1 MKRHP
6 QTSDQPGN
14 RMKPSILILG
24 ALYFAV
30 MFFFESTIFDSS
42 ANNDYEMAPSQ
53 KGYINI
59 YGEPVELSDYFG
71 NYLWVDYAAEW
82 CSYCDRQT
90 KTLKALEHKYADH
103 LEFLTVV
110 TGTSDV
116 MQSPSG
122 DTAKDWAEKYKLN
135 PEMVIARDLSNT
147 LPYNRLYSPTGEV
160 LFEKSGLM
168 RNHEVEAVINNLRS
182 Q

>member
-1 MKRHP
+1 MKRHA
-6 QTSDQPGN
+6 QTSDKPGN
-14 RMKPSILILG
+14 RLKPSIFIFG
-24 ALYFAV
+24 ALYLAII
-30 MFFFESTIFDSS
+30 FFFESTIFDSP
-42 ANNDYEMAPSQ
+42 ANHNYEMVPSVQ
-53 KGYINI
+53 GYINV

-82 CSYCDRQT
+82 CSYCDPQT
-90 KTLKALEHKYADH
+90 KTIKALEQKYAGQ
-103 LEFLTVV
+103 LGFLTVV

-116 MQSPSG
+116 MKSPTG
-122 DTAKDWAEKYKLN
+122 NTARDWAEKYRLN

-168 RNHEVEAVINNLRS
+168 KRSEIEAVINKLARL
-182 Q
+182 

>member
-1 MKRHP
+1 MRHS

-14 RMKPSILILG
+14 KIKPSILILG

-42 ANNDYEMAPSQ
+42 ANIAYEMAPSQ
-53 KGYINI
+53 RGYINI
-59 YGEPVELSDYFG
+59 YGEPVELNDYFG

-82 CSYCDRQT
+82 CSYCDPQT
-90 KTLKALEHKYADH
+90 KTLKALEHKYAGQ
-103 LEFLTVV
+103 LEFLTLV

-122 DTAKDWAEKYKLN
+122 DTAKDWAEKYELD
-135 PEMVIARDLSNT
+135 PQMVIARDLSNT

-160 LFEKSGLM
+160 LFEKSGLI
-168 RNHEVEAVINNLRS
+168 RSSEVEAVISKFTR

>member
-1 MKRHP
+1 MTRHA
-6 QTSDQPGN
+6 QTSGQPGN
-14 RMKPSILILG
+14 RLKPSIFIFG

-30 MFFFESTIFDSS
+30 IFFVESTIFDSP
-42 ANNDYEMAPSQ
+42 ANKDFEMPPSVQ
-53 KGYINI
+53 EYINI
-59 YGEPVELSDYFG
+59 YGEPVEISDYFG

-82 CSYCDRQT
+82 CSYCDPQT
-90 KTLKALEHKYADH
+90 KTLKALEHKYADQ

-116 MQSPSG
+116 MQSPTG
-122 DTAKDWAEKYKLN
+122 DTVKDWAEKYELD
-135 PEMVIARDLSNT
+135 PRMVIARDLSHT

-168 RNHEVEAVINNLRS
+168 RSNEVEAVISKFTR

>member
-1 MKRHP
+1 MTRHA
-6 QTSDQPGN
+6 QTSGQPGN
-14 RMKPSILILG
+14 RLKPSIFIFG

-30 MFFFESTIFDSS
+30 IFFFESTIFDSP
-42 ANNDYEMAPSQ
+42 ANKDFEMPPSVQ
-53 KGYINI
+53 GYINI
-59 YGEPVELSDYFG
+59 YGEPVEISDYFG

-82 CSYCDRQT
+82 CSYCDPQT
-90 KTLKALEHKYADH
+90 KTIKALEQKYAGR

-116 MQSPSG
+116 MQSPTG
-122 DTAKDWAEKYKLN
+122 GTAKDWAEKYELD

-168 RNHEVEAVINNLRS
+168 RSNEVEAVISKFTR

>member
-42 ANNDYEMAPSQ
+42 ANTDYEMAPSQ
-53 KGYINI
+53 QGYINI
-59 YGEPVELSDYFG
+59 HGEPVELSDYFG

-90 KTLKALEHKYADH
+90 
-103 LEFLTVV
+103 
-110 TGTSDV
+110 S
-116 MQSPSG
+116 Q
-122 DTAKDWAEKYKLN
+122 
-135 PEMVIARDLSNT
+135 
-147 LPYNRLYSPTGEV
+147 RLGP
-160 LFEKSGLM
+160 
-168 RNHEVEAVINNLRS
+168 
-182 Q
+182 